1 MLAEALLFLADALLQ
16 PFAAVLLFRFHAVW
30 LRVPM
35 RNPLGEFVLAITDF
49 IVLPLRRRLPA
60 AAGMDSATL
69 LPAFVFEFIYLVAF
83 LGLQGYAFAP
93 FPLIGLVL
101 WTLVKLLKLSLYLLM
116 ASLLLE
122 AILSWFNPHTLLA
135 PLLGAVNRPFVQPLR
150 RRMPMPG
157 GLDLSILVLLLLCQL
172 VLIVPLGALE
182 RMAMGL
188 L

>member
-1 MLAEALLFLADALLQ
+1 MLSEALLFLVDALLQ

-35 RNPLGEFVLAITDF
+35 RNPIGEFVLAITDF

-60 AAGMDSATL
+60 MAGMDSATL
-69 LPAFVFEFIYLVAF
+69 LLAFVFEFIYLVVF
-83 LGLQGYAFAP
+83 ISLQGYPFDT
-93 FPLIGLVL
+93 FPLVDLLL

-122 AILSWFNPHTLLA
+122 AVLSWVNPHTPLA
-135 PLLGAVNRPFVQPLR
+135 PLLSAVNYPFVKPLR
-150 RRMPMPG
+150 GRIPTVG
-157 GLDLSILVLLLLCQL
+157 SLDLSILVLLLLCQL
-172 VLIVPLGALE
+172 LLIVLVGGLE
-182 RMAMGL
+182 QAATRL

>member
-1 MLAEALLFLADALLQ
+1 MLAEALLFLVDALLQ

-60 AAGMDSATL
+60 LSGMDSATL
-69 LPAFVFEFIYLVAF
+69 LLAFAFELIYLVAF
-83 LGLQGYAFAP
+83 LALQGYPFDT
-93 FPLIGLVL
+93 FPLPGLLL

-122 AILSWFNPHTLLA
+122 AIMSWVNPHTPLA
-135 PLLGAVNRPFVQPLR
+135 PLLAAVNQPFVRPLR
-150 RRMPMPG
+150 QRMPLLG
-157 GLDLSILVLLLLCQL
+157 GIDLSILVLLLLCQL
-172 VLIVPLGALE
+172 IQIVLVGGLE
-182 RMAMGL
+182 QAAMRL

>member
-1 MLAEALLFLADALLQ
+1 MLSEAFLFLVDALLQ

-35 RNPLGEFVLAITDF
+35 RNPIGEFVLAITDF

-60 AAGMDSATL
+60 IAGMDSATL
-69 LPAFVFEFIYLVAF
+69 LLAFAFEFIYLVAF
-83 LGLQGYAFAP
+83 ISLQGYPFDT
-93 FPLIGLVL
+93 FPLIGLLL

-122 AILSWFNPHTLLA
+122 AVLSWLNPHTPLA
-135 PLLGAVNRPFVQPLR
+135 PLLSAVNLPFVQPLR
-150 RRMPMPG
+150 RRIPPIG
-157 GLDLSILVLLLLCQL
+157 SLDLSILLLLIFCQL
-172 VLIVPLGALE
+172 LLIVMVGGLE
-182 RMAMGL
+182 QAATRL

>member
-60 AAGMDSATL
+60 VAGMDSATL
-69 LPAFVFEFIYLVAF
+69 LLAFVFEFIYLVAF
-83 LGLQGYAFAP
+83 LGLQGYPFAP
-93 FPLIGLVL
+93 FPLPGLLL

-116 ASLLLE
+116 VSLILE
-122 AILSWFNPHTLLA
+122 AILSWVNPHTPLA
-135 PLLGAVNRPFVQPLR
+135 PLLGAVNWPFVQPLR
-150 RRMPMPG
+150 RRIPTVG
-157 GLDLSILVLLLLCQL
+157 GLDLSVLVLLLLCQL
-172 VLIVPLGALE
+172 VLMVPVGAME
-182 RMAMGL
+182 QMVKGL

>member
-1 MLAEALLFLADALLQ
+1 MLAEALLFLLDALLQ

-69 LPAFVFEFIYLVAF
+69 LLAFGFEFIYLVAF
-83 LGLQGYAFAP
+83 LSLQGYHFET
-93 FPLIGLVL
+93 FPLIGLLL

-122 AILSWFNPHTLLA
+122 AVLSWVNPHTPLA
-135 PLLGAVNRPFVQPLR
+135 PLLSAVNYPFVKPLR
-150 RRMPMPG
+150 GRIPTVG
-157 GLDLSILVLLLLCQL
+157 SLDLSIPVLLLVCQL
-172 VLIVPLGALE
+172 LLIVLVGGLE
-182 RMAMGL
+182 QAAMRL

>member
-1 MLAEALLFLADALLQ
+1 MLAEALLFLVDALVQ
-16 PFAAVLLFRFHAVW
+16 PFAAVLLFSFHAVW

-60 AAGMDSATL
+60 VAGMDSATL
-69 LPAFVFEFIYLVAF
+69 LLAFFFEFVYLLAF
-83 LGLQGYAFAP
+83 IGLQGYAFDT
-93 FPLIGLVL
+93 FPLLGLLL

-122 AILSWFNPHTLLA
+122 AVLSWVNPHTPLA
-135 PLLGAVNRPFVQPLR
+135 PLLSAVNTPFVLPLR
-150 RRMPMPG
+150 RRIPRMG
-157 GLDLSILVLLLLCQL
+157 NFDLSILILLLLCQL
-172 VLIVPLGALE
+172 LLIVLVGGLE
-182 RMAMGL
+182 QAAMRL

>member
-1 MLAEALLFLADALLQ
+1 MLAEALLFLVDALVQ

-60 AAGMDSATL
+60 IAGMDSATL
-69 LPAFVFEFIYLVAF
+69 LLAFVFEFIYLVAF
-83 LGLQGYAFAP
+83 LSLQGYHFDT
-93 FPLIGLVL
+93 FPLIGLLL

-122 AILSWFNPHTLLA
+122 AVLSWVNPHTPLA
-135 PLLGAVNRPFVQPLR
+135 PLLSAVNLPFVQPLR
-150 RRMPMPG
+150 RRIPNIG
-157 GLDLSILVLLLLCQL
+157 SLDLSILVLLLCQL
-172 VLIVPLGALE
+172 LLIVLVGGLE
-182 RMAMGL
+182 QATMRL

>member
-1 MLAEALLFLADALLQ
+1 MLAEALLFLVDALVQ

-60 AAGMDSATL
+60 MAGMDSATL
-69 LPAFVFEFIYLVAF
+69 LLACIFEFIYLVSF
-83 LGLQGYAFAP
+83 LALQGYPFDT
-93 FPLIGLVL
+93 FPLIGLLL

-122 AILSWFNPHTLLA
+122 AVLSWVNPHTPLA
-135 PLLGAVNRPFVQPLR
+135 PLLSAVNRPFVQPLR
-150 RRMPMPG
+150 RRIPPVG
-157 GLDLSILVLLLLCQL
+157 SLDLSILVLLLLCQL
-172 VLIVPLGALE
+172 LLIVVIGGLE
-182 RMAMGL
+182 QAAMRL

>member
-1 MLAEALLFLADALLQ
+1 MLSEALLFLVDALLQ

-60 AAGMDSATL
+60 VAGMDSATL
-69 LPAFVFEFIYLVAF
+69 LLAFAFEFIYLAAF
-83 LGLQGYAFAP
+83 ISLQGYP
-93 FPLIGLVL
+93 FDTLPLLGLVL

-122 AILSWFNPHTLLA
+122 AVLSWVNPHTPLA
-135 PLLGAVNRPFVQPLR
+135 PLLSAVNMPFVLPLR
-150 RRMPMPG
+150 RRIPTVG
-157 GLDLSILVLLLLCQL
+157 SLDLSILVLLLLCQL
-172 VLIVPLGALE
+172 LLIVPVGGMEQAVM
-182 RMAMGL
+182 RL

>member
-1 MLAEALLFLADALLQ
+1 MLSEALLFLVDALVQ

-49 IVLPLRRRLPA
+49 IVLPLRRRLPSI
-60 AAGMDSATL
+60 AGMDSATL
-69 LPAFVFEFIYLVAF
+69 LLAFIFEFIYLVIF
-83 LGLQGYAFAP
+83 IGLQSYPLDP
-93 FPLIGLVL
+93 FPLIDLLL

-122 AILSWFNPHTLLA
+122 AVMSWVNPHTPLA
-135 PLLGAVNRPFVQPLR
+135 PLLSAVNQPFVQPLR
-150 RRMPMPG
+150 RRIPSVG
-157 GLDLSILVLLLLCQL
+157 GLDMSILVLLLLCQL
-172 VLIVPLGALE
+172 LLFVLVGRLE
-182 RMAMGL
+182 QATRL

>member
-1 MLAEALLFLADALLQ
+1 MLAEALLFLVDALVQ

-60 AAGMDSATL
+60 IAGMDSATL
-69 LPAFVFEFIYLVAF
+69 LLAFVFEFTYLVAF
-83 LGLQGYAFAP
+83 IALQGYAFDP
-93 FPLIGLVL
+93 FPLAGLL
-101 WTLVKLLKLSLYLLM
+101 SWTLVKLLKISLYLLM

-122 AILSWFNPHTLLA
+122 AILSWVNPQTPLA
-135 PLLGAVNRPFVQPLR
+135 PLLSAVNRPFVLPLR
-150 RRMPMPG
+150 RRIPTVG
-157 GLDLSILVLLLLCQL
+157 SLDLSILVLLLLCQL
-172 VLIVPLGALE
+172 LLIVPIGGLE
-182 RMAMGL
+182 QAATRL

>member
-1 MLAEALLFLADALLQ
+1 MLAEALLFLVDALVQ

-35 RNPLGEFVLAITDF
+35 RNPIGEFVLAITDF

-60 AAGMDSATL
+60 MAGMDSATL
-69 LPAFVFEFIYLVAF
+69 LLAFVFEFIYLVAF
-83 LGLQGYAFAP
+83 LSVQGYPFDT
-93 FPLIGLVL
+93 FPLIGMLL

-122 AILSWFNPHTLLA
+122 AVLSWVNPHTPLA
-135 PLLGAVNRPFVQPLR
+135 PLLSAVNLPFVTPLR
-150 RRMPMPG
+150 RRIPTIG
-157 GLDLSILVLLLLCQL
+157 SLDLSILVLLLLCQL
-172 VLIVPLGALE
+172 LLIVLVGGLE
-182 RMAMGL
+182 QAAMRL